1 MKKIQSN
8 FILLAFICITINIF
22 GQRSNFPIEH
32 QRNRNGEFIERR
44 PDDFDDIRNATK
56 RCCENPNNTELGD
69 FSFSWG
75 NGSFNNLLAN
85 DRLVKEAARRRLN
98 NWYNR
103 QVNEIIKPA
112 IEYRYNKKFANFEDA
127 KNYLFKIS
135 EENKSYVNLPKTTN
149 KYANLK
155 SKGQSKEK
163 GHLMSLKL
171 LSFREKEIRNG
182 KINNS
187 FYGDKKIN
195 GVLLKNIRSVN
206 AVKTLWDTQVDLFTK
221 NTIIYNNNKNILH
234 KLRNLDSDFYKE
246 ATRQKNNY
254 YNTFSAWD
262 KLNFMQVLINYDEYD
277 AKKLRPDANLLF
289 FEFENII
296 ISTPEFIE
304 NYAIKHS
311 EKYNSIFTNNCLSYY
326 RIFGWKGYKT
336 KSKRD
341 HECEKAKLA
350 ELDKKINETSIGSNL
365 SVDFLV
371 DYTGLIT
378 GKYQL
383 QWLNDNPEKA
393 NIYDNAIMSMIMNSG
408 QMVGLSLFKTNI
420 LPIIDK
426 GALTSKL
433 IEELGIT
440 SYQDSKKRHFLYN
453 NQTEADEL
461 IKFANENKVNGKI
474 TSKAL
479 AYIKGQV
486 ELETLIQNSRRNWKP
501 STGIIGNNPD
511 LKYTHSDLDADRS
524 YFKMTDGSIIVTSGV
539 EQTLTGAG
547 KLINKYRDTTGND
560 SGEFYYIKLSENE
573 PWAELL
579 LTPDNLADG
588 LGNLFKLA
596 GIDLGKNIGRYVLSI
611 EDIKIL
617 IDGKDFDG
625 ATVSKW
631 QATGLILLA
640 VVPGSK
646 GFIPVSK
653 LASNTIKWAIA
664 TIKVSGK
671 ETKLVFKVVSGVVT
685 FGSRSKLAKIIA
697 VKTGEEAHHIIPWAI
712 RINNVI
718 QKASK
723 AGFHM
728 NAKVNGIAL
737 KKYNKLIGEGLHG
750 NHPAYNAFVN
760 FRLNKFKGTSP
771 EVAKAFLEKELIPD
785 LLDYIDIAK
794 KSGLNLNEYFKKVV
808 NPPLGIF

>member
-365 SVDFLV
+365 SVYFLV

-378 GKYQL
+378 GEYQL
-383 QWLNDNPEKA
+383 QWLNDNPNKA
-393 NIYDNAIMSMIMNSG
+393 IAIAKKMQVIRNKYKRPFSSERKDL
-408 QMVGLSLFKTNI
+408 VLKAFKEDI
-420 LPIIDK
+420 LPIISK

-453 NQTEADEL
+453 NQTEANEL

-560 SGEFYYIKLSENE
+560 SGEFYYIKLPGE
-573 PWAELL
+573 PFAELL
-579 LTPDNLADG
+579 FTPDNLGDG
-588 LGNLFKLA
+588 LKNLFAMA
-596 GIDLGKNIGRYVLSI
+596 GIDLGKNLGRYVLPV

-617 IDGKDFDG
+617 IDGKDFEG

-631 QATGLILLA
+631 KAAGFILLA

-646 GFIPVSK
+646 GCIV
-653 LASNTIKWAIA
+653 
-664 TIKVSGK
+664 
-671 ETKLVFKVVSGVVT
+671 
-685 FGSRSKLAKIIA
+685 
-697 VKTGEEAHHIIPWAI
+697 
-712 RINNVI
+712 
-718 QKASK
+718 
-723 AGFHM
+723 
-728 NAKVNGIAL
+728 L
-737 KKYNKLIGEGLHG
+737 K
-750 NHPAYNAFVN
+750 
-760 FRLNKFKGTSP
+760 
-771 EVAKAFLEKELIPD
+771 
-785 LLDYIDIAK
+785 
-794 KSGLNLNEYFKKVV
+794 
-808 NPPLGIF
+808 

>member
-1 MKKIQSN
+1 
-8 FILLAFICITINIF
+8 
-22 GQRSNFPIEH
+22 
-32 QRNRNGEFIERR
+32 
-44 PDDFDDIRNATK
+44 
-56 RCCENPNNTELGD
+56 
-69 FSFSWG
+69 
-75 NGSFNNLLAN
+75 
-85 DRLVKEAARRRLN
+85 
-98 NWYNR
+98 
-103 QVNEIIKPA
+103 
-112 IEYRYNKKFANFEDA
+112 
-127 KNYLFKIS
+127 
-135 EENKSYVNLPKTTN
+135 
-149 KYANLK
+149 
-155 SKGQSKEK
+155 
-163 GHLMSLKL
+163 MSLKL

-378 GKYQL
+378 GEYQL
-383 QWLNDNPEKA
+383 QWLNDNPNKA
-393 NIYDNAIMSMIMNSG
+393 IAIAKKMQVIRNKYKRPFSSERKDL
-408 QMVGLSLFKTNI
+408 VLKAFKEDI
-420 LPIIDK
+420 LPIISK

-486 ELETLIQNSRRNWKP
+486 EVDRILDGQFKIK
-501 STGIIGNNPD
+501 STGKHPQELNNCCPGGCCPDSSYDNDKIIHEYG
-511 LKYTHSDLDADRS
+511 
-524 YFKMTDGSIIVTSGV
+524 I
-539 EQTLTGAG
+539 
-547 KLINKYRDTTGND
+547 
-560 SGEFYYIKLSENE
+560 E
-573 PWAELL
+573 PIQSA
-579 LTPDNLADG
+579 
-588 LGNLFKLA
+588 
-596 GIDLGKNIGRYVLSI
+596 
-611 EDIKIL
+611 
-617 IDGKDFDG
+617 IDGTFNNLVAVTELIGSDKWVGSRIRKIMTKVGVQVPPDVKNEYLAAVYRIRKRDG
-625 ATVSKW
+625 VLIVEYRP
-631 QATGLILLA
+631 GLLKNMLDVGLDTLDIISFLS
-640 VVPGSK
+640 PSK
-646 GFIPVSK
+646 GGGAFLGAQTGITITKITAHIKKITINNTKINSAINSIKNNSK
-653 LASNTIKWAIA
+653 FDLIGTGQYN
-664 TIKVSGK
+664 
-671 ETKLVFKVVSGVVT
+671 VVKGHHP
-685 FGSRSKLAKIIA
+685 LAKIAFKGDDFYNFKKAFSVSSNKLQEVWDAANLNLPSISVHSKITGQQNSLYSA
-697 VKTGEEAHHIIPWAI
+697 FKKTGEVLTLNKMAEIEIKAMVNIGIPENIAKGWVIKSLENLKEQGVKMITNIPW
-712 RINNVI
+712 N
-718 QKASK
+718 
-723 AGFHM
+723 
-728 NAKVNGIAL
+728 
-737 KKYNKLIGEGLHG
+737 
-750 NHPAYNAFVN
+750 
-760 FRLNKFKGTSP
+760 
-771 EVAKAFLEKELIPD
+771 
-785 LLDYIDIAK
+785 
-794 KSGLNLNEYFKKVV
+794 GLN
-808 NPPLGIF
+808 

>member
-378 GKYQL
+378 GEYQL
-383 QWLNDNPEKA
+383 QWLNDNPNKA
-393 NIYDNAIMSMIMNSG
+393 IAIAKKMQVIRNKYKRPFSSERKDL
-408 QMVGLSLFKTNI
+408 VLKAFKEDI
-420 LPIIDK
+420 LPIISK

-486 ELETLIQNSRRNWKP
+486 EVDRILDGQFKIK
-501 STGIIGNNPD
+501 STGKHPQELNNCCPGGCCPDSSYDNDKIIHEYG
-511 LKYTHSDLDADRS
+511 
-524 YFKMTDGSIIVTSGV
+524 I
-539 EQTLTGAG
+539 
-547 KLINKYRDTTGND
+547 
-560 SGEFYYIKLSENE
+560 E
-573 PWAELL
+573 PIQSA
-579 LTPDNLADG
+579 
-588 LGNLFKLA
+588 
-596 GIDLGKNIGRYVLSI
+596 
-611 EDIKIL
+611 
-617 IDGKDFDG
+617 IDGTFNNLVAVTELIGSDKWVGSRIRKIMTKVGVQVPPDVKNEYLAAVYRIRKRDG
-625 ATVSKW
+625 VLIVEYRP
-631 QATGLILLA
+631 GLLKNMLDVGLDTLDIISFLS
-640 VVPGSK
+640 PSK
-646 GFIPVSK
+646 GGGAFLGAQTGITITKITAHIKKITINNTKINSAINSIKNNSK
-653 LASNTIKWAIA
+653 FDLIGTGQYN
-664 TIKVSGK
+664 
-671 ETKLVFKVVSGVVT
+671 VVKGHHP
-685 FGSRSKLAKIIA
+685 LAKIAFKGDDFYNFKKAFSVSSNKLQEVWDAANLNLPSISVHSKITGQQNSLYSA
-697 VKTGEEAHHIIPWAI
+697 FKKTGEVLTLNKMAEIEIKAMVNIGIPENIAKGWVIKSLENLKEQGVKMITNIPW
-712 RINNVI
+712 N
-718 QKASK
+718 
-723 AGFHM
+723 
-728 NAKVNGIAL
+728 
-737 KKYNKLIGEGLHG
+737 
-750 NHPAYNAFVN
+750 
-760 FRLNKFKGTSP
+760 
-771 EVAKAFLEKELIPD
+771 
-785 LLDYIDIAK
+785 
-794 KSGLNLNEYFKKVV
+794 GLN
-808 NPPLGIF
+808 